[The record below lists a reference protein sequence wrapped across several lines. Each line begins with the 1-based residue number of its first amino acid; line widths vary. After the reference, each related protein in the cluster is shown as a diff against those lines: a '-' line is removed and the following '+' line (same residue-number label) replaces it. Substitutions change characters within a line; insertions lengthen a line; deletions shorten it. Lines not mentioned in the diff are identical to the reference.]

1 MRSLLPSLSVALW
14 LTPVY
19 YTFTIIMST
28 GKRSESKIKIKMKIT
43 VDVTPIAAFKWNE
56 ENAQKLRELREN
68 AGYSRQKLSDEVG
81 VSVAYIQQLET
92 PHVFI
97 KKPKKPDQMT
107 VSTEILEKLC
117 TALKGDITS
126 LIWDIDYNS

>member
-1 MRSLLPSLSVALW
+1 M
-14 LTPVY
+14 
-19 YTFTIIMST
+19 FTIIMST
-28 GKRSESKIKIKMKIT
+28 GKRSENKINVKMNIT

-56 ENAQKLRELREN
+56 GNAQKLRELREN

-92 PHVFI
+92 PHVFL

-117 TALKGDITS
+117 TALKADITS
-126 LIWDIDYNS
+126 LIWDVDCSS